1 MAGRTVL
8 IIAHRL
14 STIQAADQIVVLDA
28 GRVAEVCRHPRDLT
42 AFVVST
48 LTATCVEPLH
58 SGCILLKV
66 MLTLL
71 GLQVGTHEELL
82 KKGGYYSSLIN
93 SQGLALEGR
102 RIDVA
107 ASYHEL
113 AL

>member
-1 MAGRTVL
+1 
-8 IIAHRL
+8 
-14 STIQAADQIVVLDA
+14 
-28 GRVAEVCRHPRDLT
+28 
-42 AFVVST
+42 
-48 LTATCVEPLH
+48 
-58 SGCILLKV
+58 
-66 MLTLL
+66 
-71 GLQVGTHEELL
+71 VGTHEELL